1 MKDSINVTIDGEI
14 KAYPKGTT
22 FLEISKD
29 YKDIVQGDIILAMQ
43 DNKLRELFKEA
54 HGECE
59 ISFLTIRDDPG
70 MKTYMRGMTLMML
83 KAFYDEFGRENISS
97 ILVEYSLGNGY
108 YCDFNGKIKL
118 TEELIHNV
126 KKRMEELVAEDLPF
140 IKKSISTDS
149 AMKLFEDYG
158 MYDKQ
163 KLFNYRRVS
172 KTNIYSLGKF
182 EDYYYGYMPPST
194 GVLKYFDLILHDE
207 GFVLLLPTKK
217 NPSVCEKFKP
227 MEKLFCTL
235 KESNNWGHMMGID
248 TVGALDDA
256 IAKGDAGDLI
266 LVQEALQ
273 EKKISMIAEMIK
285 EAGDKKFIMI
295 AGPSSSGK
303 TTFSHRLSI
312 QLKTLGLK
320 PHPIPID
327 DYFVDREDTPKD
339 EFGNYDYE
347 TLGAIDIEQFNED
360 MTRLLDGERVE
371 LPSFNFRTGKR
382 EYKGHYKSL
391 GKDDILVIEGIH
403 GLNDELSHSL
413 PKTSKF
419 KIYISALT
427 QLNVDEHN
435 RIPTTDGR
443 LIRRIV
449 RDARTRGTTAERT
462 IAMWP
467 SVRRGE
473 EQNIFPFQEEA
484 DVMFNSA
491 LIYEL
496 AVLKQ
501 YVEPSLFGIEKEC
514 PEYMEAKRLLK
525 FLDYFVGISS
535 DEIPKNSILREFV
548 GGSCFKV

>member
-403 GLNDELSHSL
+403 GLNDELSH
-413 PKTSKF
+413 
-419 KIYISALT
+419 
-427 QLNVDEHN
+427 
-435 RIPTTDGR
+435 
-443 LIRRIV
+443 
-449 RDARTRGTTAERT
+449 
-462 IAMWP
+462 
-467 SVRRGE
+467 
-473 EQNIFPFQEEA
+473 
-484 DVMFNSA
+484 
-491 LIYEL
+491 
-496 AVLKQ
+496 
-501 YVEPSLFGIEKEC
+501 
-514 PEYMEAKRLLK
+514 
-525 FLDYFVGISS
+525 
-535 DEIPKNSILREFV
+535 
-548 GGSCFKV
+548 